1 MTIKLPILLSLP
13 VLLASCGHQG
23 GVKSSEP
30 EDIFA
35 ARAAETLDSVYARY
49 STDSTCLLR
58 ENYPFIETYEATYL
72 ASEPQSQNAY
82 SYLWPFSGTLSAI
95 SALYE
100 ATGDS
105 VYVEMWDNRA
115 LPGLENYY
123 DTCRRPA
130 AYASYI
136 NTASPSDRFYDDN
149 VWLGIDFTDM
159 YKATGKKAYLE
170 KAKGIWQFIES
181 GTDNVLDGGIYWCEQ
196 KKNGKN
202 TCSNAPGAVYAL
214 KLFTATAD
222 SSYLDKGKA
231 LYEWTRSHLQD
242 PEDKLYFDNMNLS
255 GEIGRAKFAY
265 NSGQMIQAAALLYKI
280 TGDSIF
286 LTQAQE
292 VASAAHRRFFGSK
305 ANDEHGVFNLLN
317 SGDIWF
323 TAVMLRGFAE
333 LYNVDGNPEY
343 MEDFRRNLDY
353 AWTHMRD
360 ASTGLFNTDW
370 SGVKTDE
377 IKWLLTQA
385 AMSEMYARIAAYNKT
400 RK

>member
-1 MTIKLPILLSLP
+1 MNLKFPILLSFP
-13 VLLASCGHQG
+13 MLLASCGQHQG
-23 GVKSSEP
+23 EKP
-30 EDIFA
+30 AAADDIYA
-35 ARAAETLDSVYARY
+35 LRAAETLDSVYARY
-49 STDSTCLLR
+49 GADSTCLLR
-58 ENYPFIETYEATYL
+58 ENYPFAEDYEATYL
-72 ASEPQSQNAY
+72 ASETSDRNAY

-105 VYVEMWDNRA
+105 VYIDLWDNRA
-115 LPGLENYY
+115 VPGLEHYF
-123 DTCRRPA
+123 DTCRKPP

-159 YKATGKKAYLE
+159 YNATGKKAYLDRAE
-170 KAKGIWQFIES
+170 SIWKFIES
-181 GTDNVLDGGIYWCEQ
+181 GTDDVLDGGIYWCEQ

-214 KLFTATAD
+214 KLFNATAD
-222 SSYLDKGKA
+222 STYLEKGKS
-231 LYEWTRSHLQD
+231 LYDWTVTHLQD
-242 PEDKLYFDNMNLS
+242 PEDKLYFDNINLS
-255 GEIGRAKFAY
+255 GEIGKAKFAY
-265 NSGQMIQAAALLYKI
+265 NSGQMLQAAALLHKI

-292 VASAAHRRFFGSK
+292 IASAAHKRFFNSK
-305 ANDEHGVFNLLN
+305 ATDDEGEFNLLMR
-317 SGDIWF
+317 GDIWF
-323 TAVMLRGFAE
+323 TAVMMRGFAE
-333 LYNVDGNPEY
+333 LYSIDGNPEY

-360 ASTGLFNTDW
+360 SSSGLFNTDW
-370 SGVKTDE
+370 SGDKTDE
-377 IKWLLTQA
+377 TKWLLTQA
-385 AMSEMYARIAAYNKT
+385 AMSEMYARIASYNKN